1 MLTIDY
7 LSMLAIKE
15 KGGKRQDLSLGVP
28 GTELGKFEVKTK
40 IAVFYVKEVMLP
52 LENVSLH
59 LSNHSSFS
67 SSSTVTGH
75 QRLGHGERVKCHK
88 NVGQHLPHHQLAHWL
103 RLHLLLLA
111 KFPMAPSAKIWP
123 RPLKFARPNLHKRDA
138 AVKIFTEESQICS
151 RRKNLSKSCPC
162 CSCVS
167 VLDSQRSE

>member
-1 MLTIDY
+1 
-7 LSMLAIKE
+7 MLAIKG
-15 KGGKRQDLSLGVP
+15 KGKKLQDLSLGVS
-28 GTELGKFEVKTK
+28 GTELDKFKVKTK
-40 IAVFYVKEVMLP
+40 IKNSAFYGQEVVLP
-52 LENVSLH
+52 LENVNLH

-67 SSSTVTGH
+67 SSLTVTGH
-75 QRLGHGERVKCHK
+75 QRLGHGVRVKCHK

-103 RLHLLLLA
+103 RLHLLPLA

-123 RPLKFARPNLHKRDA
+123 RPLKFARSNLHKRDA

-151 RRKNLSKSCPC
+151 RRKNLSKSFPC

>member
-1 MLTIDY
+1 
-7 LSMLAIKE
+7 MLAIKE

-40 IAVFYVKEVMLP
+40 IKNAVFYVKEVMLP
-52 LENVSLH
+52 LENVNLH

-123 RPLKFARPNLHKRDA
+123 RPLKFARSNLHKRDA